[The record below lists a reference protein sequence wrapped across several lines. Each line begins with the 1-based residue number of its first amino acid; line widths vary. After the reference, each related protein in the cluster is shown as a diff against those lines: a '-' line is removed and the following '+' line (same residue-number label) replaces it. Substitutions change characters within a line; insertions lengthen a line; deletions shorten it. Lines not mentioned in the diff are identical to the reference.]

1 MKATGWRD
9 AEDVT
14 SFPQM
19 KAGGYICRIVDVSDV
34 PDKEYLKISYDI
46 AEGELK
52 GYYQGLNDRFDK
64 WHGNFIK
71 SYKETAL
78 PFFKAFITA
87 VEESNSGYRFDDN
100 EETLKGKL
108 VGLVI
113 GQEEYRKLDGT
124 IGKRWYI
131 NQVRSIQA
139 IKSGKFAVPEF
150 KKLKDESTGWQPA
163 ESTDDDDLPF

>member
-1 MKATGWRD
+1 M
-9 AEDVT
+9 
-14 SFPQM
+14 
-19 KAGGYICRIVDVSDV
+19 
-34 PDKEYLKISYDI
+34 
-46 AEGELK
+46 
-52 GYYQGLNDRFDK
+52 NDRFDK

-71 SYKETAL
+71 SYKEKAL